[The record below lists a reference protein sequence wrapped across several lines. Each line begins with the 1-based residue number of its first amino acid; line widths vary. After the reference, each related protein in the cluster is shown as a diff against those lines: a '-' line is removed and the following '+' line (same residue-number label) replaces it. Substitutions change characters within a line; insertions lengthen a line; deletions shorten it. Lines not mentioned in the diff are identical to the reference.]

1 MFIFGASGHAKV
13 VQDIAR
19 ASGAT
24 VEGFV
29 ETEISV
35 PEFAGLP
42 VISAADALR
51 RNAGE
56 IVIAIGNPQTRLNA
70 SKRFVAQGWRLP
82 VLSHPRAVVAADVRL
97 GAGAVVMA
105 GAVINPGATIGQGAI
120 VNTNSSI
127 DHDCELADYVQVC
140 PGASLGGNVRIG
152 EGAWIGVNASVIQGL
167 AVGAWTMVGAGAA
180 VVEDLPDEVVA
191 YGVPARVQRRQR
203 YFPLEAAPAN
213 NSGAP
218 ESSNVR
224 DTVADVINT
233 ILRDSGRDT
242 RNFASQDLLMGNIG
256 LDSLDL
262 AVMTVSLEQRVG
274 LDPFRSGR
282 GAVRSFGELVAVYE
296 ESLRD
301 AAK

>member
-13 VQDIAR
+13 VLDIAR

-24 VEGFV
+24 VDGFIESEV
-29 ETEISV
+29 GA

-42 VISAADALR
+42 VITEAEALR
-51 RNAGE
+51 RGAGE
-56 IVIAIGNPQTRLNA
+56 LIIAIGNPQTRK
-70 SKRFVAQGWRLP
+70 STMERFTQQGWRLKS
-82 VLSHPRAVVAADVRL
+82 VVHPRAVVASGAQL
-97 GAGAVVMA
+97 GAGTVVMA
-105 GAVINPGATIGQGAI
+105 GAVINPGAHIGEGVI
-120 VNTNSSI
+120 VNTNASI
-127 DHDCELADYVQVC
+127 DHDCELRDYVQIC
-140 PGASLGGNVRIG
+140 PGASLGGAVRIG
-152 EGAWIGVNASVIQGL
+152 EGTWIGVNACVIQGL
-167 AVGAWTMVGAGAA
+167 SVGDWTMVGAGAA

-191 YGVPARVQRRQR
+191 YGVPAKIQRRER
-203 YFPLEAAPAN
+203 YFPVESAPASAATATAK
-213 NSGAP
+213 NS
-218 ESSNVR
+218 VQ

-233 ILRDSGRDT
+233 ILRDSGRDV
-242 RNFASQDLLMGNIG
+242 RVFVSADQLMGNIG

-262 AVMTVSLEQRVG
+262 AVMTVSLEQRIG